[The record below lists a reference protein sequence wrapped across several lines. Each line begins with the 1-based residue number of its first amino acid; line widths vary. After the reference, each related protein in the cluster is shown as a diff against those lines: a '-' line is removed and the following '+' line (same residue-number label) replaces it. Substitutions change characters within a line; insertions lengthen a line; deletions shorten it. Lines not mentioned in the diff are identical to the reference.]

1 MPRSKPPADPNK
13 DIMDALMSK
22 LTQRQ
27 LARMQSGVE
36 REWSRREIQDAFIE
50 TFDLVGGVPRLAL
63 WANDPENYKDFLNL
77 LMKLAPKEQA
87 ADIGK
92 QAFVYRSN
100 VPQSSLV
107 KKKDGDEVAEGE
119 FTEIGGDVQPE

>member
-22 LTQRQ
+22 LTERQ

-36 REWSRREIQDAFIE
+36 KDWSRKQIQDAFIE

-63 WANDPENYKDFLNL
+63 WANDPANYKDFLNL
-77 LMKLAPKEQA
+77 LMKLAPKEQMGERANA
-87 ADIGK
+87 AI
-92 QAFVYRSN
+92 VYQSM
-100 VPQSSLV
+100 VPQSTLV
-107 KKKDGDEVAEGE
+107 KRAGEEIAEGDFE
-119 FTEIGGDVQPE
+119 ELGVDDDV

>member
-22 LTQRQ
+22 LTERQ

-36 REWSRREIQDAFIE
+36 RDWSRKQIQDAFIE

-63 WANDPENYKDFLNL
+63 WANDPANYKDFLNL
-77 LMKLAPKEQA
+77 LMKLAPKEQMGERANA
-87 ADIGK
+87 AI
-92 QAFVYRSN
+92 VYQSM

-107 KKKDGDEVAEGE
+107 KRAGEEIAEGDFE
-119 FTEIGGDVQPE
+119 ELGVDKDV

>member
-22 LTQRQ
+22 LTERQ

-36 REWSRREIQDAFIE
+36 RDWSRKQIQDAFIE

-63 WANDPENYKDFLNL
+63 WANDPANYGQFLNL
-77 LMKLAPKEQA
+77 LMKLAPKEQMGERANA
-87 ADIGK
+87 AI
-92 QAFVYRSN
+92 VYQSL

-107 KKKDGDEVAEGE
+107 KRVGDEIAEGDFE
-119 FTEIGGDVQPE
+119 ELGVDNDV